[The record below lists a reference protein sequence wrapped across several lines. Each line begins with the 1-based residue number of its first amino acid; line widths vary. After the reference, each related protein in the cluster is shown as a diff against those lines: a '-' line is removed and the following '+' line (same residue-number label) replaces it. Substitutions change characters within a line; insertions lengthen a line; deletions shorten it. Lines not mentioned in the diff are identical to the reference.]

1 MSIADTDALAAA
13 LEGGDVPAQVGFPSF
28 AGHLINNAK
37 IVFEEPDLREAF
49 MLMCAA
55 STGLKTGA
63 GMDIPP
69 AFSTF
74 ISTAAG
80 KLAKWIRNTSAE
92 AVGDTVN
99 DNTRLLDALDS
110 ILHNEDLEA
119 KNMRDD
125 RMPNMLCILLGGKEE
140 LERNAHS
147 EPREPIG
154 TSIVDC
160 GTRWCAWCA
169 LYAHRLC
176 SVRLPAQ
183 LAHMSH
189 AALCCLLAP
198 AKPARQDTRRGAVC
212 RAKRQPPAHTLLA
225 PRPLANA
232 CLCEALGR

>member
-1 MSIADTDALAAA
+1 MRRRGTRL
-13 LEGGDVPAQVGFPSF
+13 
-28 AGHLINNAK
+28 
-37 IVFEEPDLREAF
+37 
-49 MLMCAA
+49 
-55 STGLKTGA
+55 TT
-63 GMDIPP
+63 
-69 AFSTF
+69 
-74 ISTAAG
+74 
-80 KLAKWIRNTSAE
+80 
-92 AVGDTVN
+92 
-99 DNTRLLDALDS
+99 DNTKLLDALDS
-110 ILHNEDLEA
+110 ILRNEDLEA

-212 RAKRQPPAHTLLA
+212 RANRQPPVHSLPA
-225 PRPLANA
+225 PRPLANG
-232 CLCEALGR
+232 LCEALGRHARGSFDFCAVLLKNNTAGLATALEATVDRAKRQQPQLDVSRRNWTWSVRCRSCSTFRAPSSHWPGTAGGQEAHTRGILPFV